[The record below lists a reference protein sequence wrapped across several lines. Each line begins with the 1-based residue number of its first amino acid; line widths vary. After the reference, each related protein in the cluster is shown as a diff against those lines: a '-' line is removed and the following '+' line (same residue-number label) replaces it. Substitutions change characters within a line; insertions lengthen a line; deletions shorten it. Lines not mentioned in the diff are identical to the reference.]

1 MKKFTLFA
9 IAALFSVV
17 AFAQKANKQANQ
29 LASVARIALQNP
41 VRAQQIP
48 AGLSLQS
55 NMQKFSSRRAQRRA
69 VTSADDLVGTKM
81 ILNTYY
87 TYSEEAGLQF
97 DAPAYAGNSVEIV
110 KNEDGSLSIVNFLSG
125 SDQSITIVPDFENGT
140 FTIPNGQVAYVHEE
154 VGDCILKNMMA
165 DGDLTGTIY
174 DDALVI
180 NEIYAIVVASG
191 NYAGARLT
199 PYTSSVI
206 TSANG
211 KMAWID
217 SDGEAKDIDVYLL
230 ANDETHVV
238 TVYNFADWETAV
250 DIQLMEEQ
258 TFVIKPQLIYSS
270 SSNGDYYTCSAIPDS
285 YNIGSEEITGTGT
298 ANTLTSDTNFTCYN
312 GGKSWFGNQG
322 AFTITAVGLEFVYPV
337 IPDVAAMPATPEVVD
352 ISEYNADNG
361 YGAVI
366 LDIPTTDADGNLIK
380 TSKLFYQLYSDIN
393 GVIAPITFTTDLYK
407 NIEADMTEI
416 PYTLNDDYDFDTTDG
431 YKRVWLNFDYSNYTR
446 IGVKSIYKGGDAV
459 NETEIQWIECQ
470 PLFAWHHASSE
481 LLNEIRAANELSK
494 TDGWTNGAEEFTAAI
509 DAAIAA
515 YLDEDATVESMTA
528 ALEALK
534 QAEEEFTAANAG
546 VASATWVAKDQ
557 EYTNGQELGEFQ
569 IDDFLIGKFE
579 AGSYST
585 SAKFYTSGNAVRF
598 YAGNTLTITG
608 NSGVKKITQII
619 INVSGKGYNKPMT
632 VDTGE
637 YTDNATDF
645 SGVWQGEATSVTF
658 TNAATAQ
665 ARILSIEIK
674 YELSDEAVG
683 ISTVQTVT
691 IPVDGIYNLQGQR
704 LSEKPQKGLYIM
716 GGKKYVVK

>member
-9 IAALFSVV
+9 IAALFSVA
-17 AFAQKANKQANQ
+17 AFAQKRTMTVAEAKLMAQSSMTITPQQPMRMVAAPSKTLKNRAMKTPRRA
-29 LASVARIALQNP
+29 ASV
-41 VRAQQIP
+41 
-48 AGLSLQS
+48 
-55 NMQKFSSRRAQRRA
+55 
-69 VTSADDLVGTKM
+69 DELVGSYIAISSIYNYDEESEQLVAATIPENGIATTITKVDETTVTIM
-81 ILNTYY
+81 GLTGDA
-87 TYSEEAGLQF
+87 EEPITATVDLANSKLTIANGQTLLESDFGPVLMQNVTTEGDITATIYEDGFVF
-97 DAPAYAGNSVEIV
+97 DQIWTDVLGGEGEYAGY
-110 KNEDGSLSIVNFLSG
+110 LWSG
-125 SDQSITIVPDFENGT
+125 GYYGTAMLPANGT
-140 FTIPNGQVAYVHEE
+140 MSFVRSEAEKT
-154 VGDCILKNMMA
+154 A
-165 DGDLTGTIY
+165 DVFIGVNAETYTASIY
-174 DDALVI
+174 
-180 NEIYAIVVASG
+180 NFGGYGVV
-191 NYAGARLT
+191 
-199 PYTSSVI
+199 
-206 TSANG
+206 
-211 KMAWID
+211 
-217 SDGEAKDIDVYLL
+217 IDVDLL
-230 ANDETHVV
+230 EDNLFSISSQLVEQGGATYGDFSLYGIVDGQLTQVV
-238 TVYNFADWETAV
+238 
-250 DIQLMEEQ
+250 
-258 TFVIKPQLIYSS
+258 
-270 SSNGDYYTCSAIPDS
+270 
-285 YNIGSEEITGTGT
+285 TGTGT
-298 ANTLTSDTNFTCYN
+298 ATTLT
-312 GGKSWFGNQG
+312 FGDDWTFYSTTGYWYGQHSETVINLTDG
-322 AFTITAVGLEFVYPV
+322 SEFVYPV

-393 GVIAPITFTTDLYK
+393 GVIAPITFTTDLYESL
-407 NIEADMTEI
+407 EADMTEI
-416 PYTLNDDYDFDTTDG
+416 PYTLNDGYDFDTTDG

-481 LLNEIRAANELSK
+481 LLNEILAANELSK

-515 YLDEDATVESMTA
+515 YQDEDATVESMTA

-534 QAEEEFTAANAG
+534 QAEEGFTAANAG

-557 EYTNGQELGEFQ
+557 EYTNAQELGEFQ

-637 YTDNATDF
+637 YTDNATDL